1 MLSNYVAFR
10 YAILNSNASISSNH
24 INSDVVTIQ
33 HSIDDG
39 DDVDIIIQQPSQ
51 QSKRSDGR
59 HNDEIRPLSSQ
70 VEVLPAVHGSSFF
83 KRGDTHV
90 SKEDDDDNDD
100 DDDIVAIQSG

>member
-1 MLSNYVAFR
+1 MLSNSVAFR
-10 YAILNSNASISSNH
+10 HAILNSNGSINSNH
-24 INSDVVTIQ
+24 INSDDVTIQ
-33 HSIDDG
+33 NSSDNV
-39 DDVDIIIQQPSQ
+39 DDVDVIIQQPSQ

-90 SKEDDDDNDD
+90 SMEEDGD
-100 DDDIVAIQSG
+100 DDDIGAIQFG

>member
-39 DDVDIIIQQPSQ
+39 DDVDIIIQQPSH

-90 SKEDDDDNDD
+90 SKEDDDN